1 MKNNLLLSGL
11 TFLLVLVACT
21 PATPTP
27 SDIPATPG
35 ISVGITQAACPS
47 VIINAGDQVVWTNQ
61 DQNRHV
67 VRVMSSNRAQLADS
81 GVLQRGDSFALNFPQ
96 SGTYPYT
103 CSEDGKMRGTVTV
116 RPQSEE

>member
-1 MKNNLLLSGL
+1 MKNNILLSGL

-35 ISVGITQAACPS
+35 ISVGITQTTCPP

-61 DQNRHV
+61 DQERHL
-67 VRVMSSNRAQLADS
+67 VRVMYSNNTPFADS
-81 GVLQRGDSFALNFPQ
+81 GVLQTGDSFALNFPEP
-96 SGTYPYT
+96 GTYPYT

-116 RPQSEE
+116 QP